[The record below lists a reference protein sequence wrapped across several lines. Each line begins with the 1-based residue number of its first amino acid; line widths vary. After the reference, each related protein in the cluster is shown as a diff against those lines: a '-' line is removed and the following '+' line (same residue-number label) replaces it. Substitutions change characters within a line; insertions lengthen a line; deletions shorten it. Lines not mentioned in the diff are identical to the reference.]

1 VPSLAAL
8 PSSSFT
14 LAAVYSRSS
23 KSAQSLADVASEQ
36 LSLGSGGLTLYADD
50 IAGKGLD
57 ELLASD
63 KIDAVV
69 LALPIPLQPDI
80 IRRVWKAGKHCLSE
94 KPVGKD
100 VATAE
105 ALIKEYN
112 DTYDPKGLVW
122 RVAEVGRITPS
133 SKLVESGSVDTD
145 DRPCSARTSSASRRT
160 AGRATSFA
168 RASSVR

>member
-63 KIDAVV
+63 
-69 LALPIPLQPDI
+69 
-80 IRRVWKAGKHCLSE
+80 
-94 KPVGKD
+94 
-100 VATAE
+100 
-105 ALIKEYN
+105 
-112 DTYDPKGLVW
+112 
-122 RVAEVGRITPS
+122 TPS
-133 SKLVESGSVDTD
+133 SSRCRSLSSPTSSDGSGRLGSTACP
-145 DRPCSARTSSASRRT
+145 RSPSARTSPRPRRLSKSTTTRTSPRASSGALPRSVASPRHLLSLARSDTYDRPYSTRTLSASRRT